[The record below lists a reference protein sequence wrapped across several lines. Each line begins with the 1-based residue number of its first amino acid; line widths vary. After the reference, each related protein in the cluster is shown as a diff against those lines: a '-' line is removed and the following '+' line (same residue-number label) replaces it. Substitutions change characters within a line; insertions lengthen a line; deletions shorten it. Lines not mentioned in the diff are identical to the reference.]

1 MYHRI
6 KTDRRDGKGRLCWY
20 RDDLECCTSQ
30 QRWFE
35 EKILEYHPCWE
46 GGGLVLVNRMI
57 IHFSKASIPPSIHP
71 SLHPFLQTGTKWL
84 VGHPVEFNQFHTP
97 TRGDDLCLSYCLI
110 LNLWLLY
117 TQLHKVWQIE
127 AWFLSP
133 LHYSLSRRNPSK
145 DMSTCWPI
153 RALHV
158 PYLLVQVITEERV
171 KKNMRVF

>member
-1 MYHRI
+1 MAKVVSAGI
-6 KTDRRDGKGRLCWY
+6 GTTLNAAQASK
-20 RDDLECCTSQ
+20 DDLRKRFWNTIHVG
-30 QRWFE
+30 RVVVW
-35 EKILEYHPCWE
+35 CWWT
-46 GGGLVLVNRMI
+46 GW
-57 IHFSKASIPPSIHP
+57 SSIFPK
-71 SLHPFLQTGTKWL
+71 HPFRQVSILLFILFFKSYTGTKWL

-97 TRGDDLCLSYCLI
+97 TRGDDLCLSFCLI

-133 LHYSLSRRNPSK
+133 LHYSISRRNPSK
-145 DMSTCWPI
+145 DMSTYWPI
-153 RALHV
+153 RAIHV

>member
-1 MYHRI
+1 MLHYSH
-6 KTDRRDGKGRLCWY
+6 LAA
-20 RDDLECCTSQ
+20 
-30 QRWFE
+30 
-35 EKILEYHPCWE
+35 
-46 GGGLVLVNRMI
+46 RMI
-57 IHFSKASIPPSIHP
+57 WRKVFGIPSMLGGWWFCVGEPDDHPFFQSIHSAKYP
-71 SLHPFLQTGTKWL
+71 SFSSSFSSNHTGTKWL

-97 TRGDDLCLSYCLI
+97 TRGDDLCLSFCLI

-133 LHYSLSRRNPSK
+133 LHYSISRRNPSK
-145 DMSTCWPI
+145 DMSTYWPI